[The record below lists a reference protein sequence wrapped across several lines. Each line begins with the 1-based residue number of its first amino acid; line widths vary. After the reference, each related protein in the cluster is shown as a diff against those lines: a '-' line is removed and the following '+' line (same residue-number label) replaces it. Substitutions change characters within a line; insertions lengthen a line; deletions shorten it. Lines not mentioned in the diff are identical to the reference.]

1 MSNLVRATVTIPED
15 IYTQARIVAAY
26 NQTSFSQFVSNTL
39 KSSINIQSTHIT
51 KDPFRLAGSLHLGVN
66 KTIDRNEIYD
76 DRLRKKMGY

>member
-1 MSNLVRATVTIPED
+1 MSNLIHATITIPED

-39 KSSINIQSTHIT
+39 KNGINIQSASTT

-66 KTIDRNEIYD
+66 RSIRRNEIYD
-76 DRLRKKMGY
+76 DKLRKKMGY

>member
-1 MSNLVRATVTIPED
+1 MSNLIRATITIPED

-26 NQTSFSQFVSNTL
+26 NKTSFSQFVSNTL
-39 KSSINIQSTHIT
+39 KSGINIQSTNIT

-66 KTIDRNEIYD
+66 KSIHRNEIYD